1 MPLRIITYFNIMR
14 KTYKQ
19 LLPLSF
25 FFLFLYSCNQNQEN
39 TEANPAKIIELK
51 LIDSLVV
58 DELSIL
64 RLQDINLEA
73 GKALFVSNNKNVF
86 LTDLNNGSKK
96 EFALANDGPNGVG
109 SRGAFGYK
117 FLDNDKFV
125 AQAFFTN
132 YLIYDLDG
140 NQIKKVPYNAKD
152 LYRIMIF
159 KGRTTFHP
167 YMKDGQMMMIGE
179 EFNFF
184 SNDEMDPKVL
194 GSKFYEKISAI
205 YRYNLET
212 EENELLETF
221 PPTWEPR
228 VNQRYVGNKF
238 ATISLHDSQESYALL
253 PLQGSQLYIYN
264 LTDEVTM
271 KEEIQ
276 LQHPKRPQEA
286 PTVSPEGTGGYSDFP
301 SFSNVL
307 YAGEYCLIQFF
318 STIPE
323 SKMSE
328 LRAISEQYFSTP
340 EYKEAAKQYVKPYYI
355 LVKNGR
361 QIGIIDEFPVRGT
374 VEFLDKDGMIYIND
388 NISPEVERDYN
399 VFYKVKILD

>member
-1 MPLRIITYFNIMR
+1 MFSCSQVEER
-14 KTYKQ
+14 KESS
-19 LLPLSF
+19 PDD
-25 FFLFLYSCNQNQEN
+25 
-39 TEANPAKIIELK
+39 IIELG

-58 DELSIL
+58 DELTTL
-64 RLQDINLEA
+64 RLQDVNLES
-73 GKALFVSNNKNVF
+73 GKALFVSSNKSVF
-86 LTDLNNGSKK
+86 LTDLNSGSKK

-109 SRGAFGYK
+109 PSGAFGYK

-132 YLIYDLDG
+132 YLIYDLEG
-140 NQIKKVPYNAKD
+140 NQIKKVPYNTKE

-159 KGRTTFHP
+159 RGRTTFHP

-184 SNDEMDPKVL
+184 SDEEMDPKVL
-194 GSKFYEKISAI
+194 GSKFYEKISTV

-212 EENELLETF
+212 EENELLETY

-238 ATISLHDSQESYALL
+238 AMISLHDSKDSYALL
-253 PLQGSQLYIYN
+253 PLQGSQLFIYN
-264 LTDEVTM
+264 LNDEVTL
-271 KEEIQ
+271 KEEVQ

-286 PTVSPEGTGGYSDFP
+286 PTVSTEGTSSYSDFP

-318 STIPE
+318 STIPA

-340 EYKEAAKQYVKPYYI
+340 EYKEASKQYIKPYYI
-355 LVKNGR
+355 LVKNGK
-361 QIGIIDEFPVRGT
+361 QIGIIDEFPVKGT
-374 VEFLDKDGMIYIND
+374 VEFLDKDGVIYIND

-399 VFYKVKILD
+399 VFYKVKIKD